1 MINSIIKNEKAEIT
15 IKKSKFIANIYKV
28 ENEDEAKNI
37 LNEISKKYFDAKHNC
52 YAYKIAKIENDRI
65 TEIIRSSDNK
75 EPQGTAGNQILEA
88 IKNNNLC
95 NVIIV
100 VTRYFGGILLG
111 TGGLSRAY
119 YEASERAIENAKIIK
134 QEIGKEYIIECCYE
148 EQKQILYDIKLLGG
162 KITQKNY
169 NQKVEMKVQISKD
182 KEDELKQ
189 IKNIK
194 ITRISEN
201 KFIDI

>member
-28 ENEDEAKNI
+28 ENENEAKNI

-65 TEIIRSSDNK
+65 TEIIRFSDNK

-119 YEASERAIENAKIIK
+119 YEASEKAIENAKIIK

-169 NQKVEMKVQISKD
+169 NQKVEMRVQISKD

-194 ITRISEN
+194 ITRTSEN